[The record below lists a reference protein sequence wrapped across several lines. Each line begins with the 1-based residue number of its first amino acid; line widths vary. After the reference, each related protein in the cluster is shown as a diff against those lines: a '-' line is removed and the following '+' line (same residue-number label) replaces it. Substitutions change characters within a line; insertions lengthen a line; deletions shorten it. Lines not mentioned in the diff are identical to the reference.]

1 MKQVFAVL
9 SAVLSL
15 TVLSLTIPTAAYSQ
29 VQVKDAWVRATVA
42 AQKTSGAYMR
52 LTATE
57 DARLVSVSSPVAGVA
72 EIHEMALV
80 DNVMKMRAIAGI
92 NIPAAKGAELKSG
105 GHHIMLLDLKRQLK
119 EGETIPITLVLEGRD
134 KKRQSVEVNARVR
147 PLQAPAKSAHSA
159 GHDMKH

>member
-1 MKQVFAVL
+1 MKHVL
-9 SAVLSL
+9 VILSL
-15 TVLSLTIPTAAYSQ
+15 AVSTAAFSQ

-42 AQKTSGAYMR
+42 AQKASGAYMQ

-80 DNVMKMRAIAGI
+80 DNIMKMRAIAGI
-92 NIPAAKGAELKSG
+92 DIPAAKGAELMPG

-119 EGETIPITLVLEGRD
+119 EGETIRITLVLEGRD
-134 KKRQSVEVNARVR
+134 KKRHSVEVNARVR
-147 PLQAPAKSAHSA
+147 PLQTPAKGAHAA
-159 GHDMKH
+159 GHEMKH